1 MINSTAR
8 IGDSNKALKLLT
20 IKNKEKTKLLYSQLK
35 SVNESRIN
43 IQNQTTEEV
52 YKRAKANLETKKEKV
67 IICYSY
73 NWKYGILGLVASKTR
88 EIFNLPV
95 ILITFENRTL
105 GRGSARVWWDLIY

>member
-35 SVNESRIN
+35 SINENRIN
-43 IQNQTTEEV
+43 IQNQTAEEV
-52 YKRAKANLETKKEKV
+52 YKRAKANLKTKKEKV
-67 IICYSY
+67 IICYSN
-73 NWKYGILGLVASKTR
+73 NWEYGILGLVASKTR

-105 GRGSARVWWDLIY
+105 EEVLQGAWWDLIY